1 MRPFTEKR
9 LRACSAPR
17 QRWPRSLLEPDEA
30 APQGGGYGF
39 GPVAGVEGP
48 MNVLVAV
55 IGGEHDYAGVG
66 ELIEDR
72 SGRGEPVH
80 DRHAEIHEDDV
91 GAKFAIL
98 LERFLTVRRLS
109 DHLEVR
115 FGREESDH
123 TGP

>member
-1 MRPFTEKR
+1 
-9 LRACSAPR
+9 
-17 QRWPRSLLEPDEA
+17 
-30 APQGGGYGF
+30 
-39 GPVAGVEGP
+39 

-123 TGP
+123 TGPDAGMVVDGEDSHGRTTGPADYDRAS